1 MMGYNGTY
9 CQNLQAKDQ
18 DTNSAR
24 RELYQQRKTELV
36 NELVDPICV
45 ISNANDI
52 LYSRLNKFVDDETKS
67 YFQMIA
73 RSATK
78 TKALVEELRHEI
90 SLQ

>member
-18 DTNSAR
+18 NTNSAR
-24 RELYQQRKTELV
+24 HDLYQQRKTDLV

-52 LYSRLNKFVDDETKS
+52 LSNRLRQFVDDETKS
-67 YFQMIA
+67 YFEMIA

-90 SLQ
+90 SIQ